1 MNYKTSATM
10 KRFLALIFCA
20 FLSLSIQAQT
30 GIFAMHPESPSVI
43 ARISL
48 ITPKLIAEIAPTDFF
63 TLTAGF
69 WLHTSLWTENE
80 YDQRIYNPTFSPSFT
95 FEPRYYFNLAE
106 RQQKGKR
113 TDYFSG
119 WFIAMPFSIRFPDLR
134 YALGGT
140 IGFQCTMGKRWYWNF
155 SIGPGFNYYDSRF
168 HFEGAGDVGL
178 GIILNRM

>member
-1 MNYKTSATM
+1 M
-10 KRFLALIFCA
+10 KHFIPLIFCA
-20 FLSLSIQAQT
+20 SFCLSIQAQT
-30 GIFAMHPESPSVI
+30 GTFTMHPESPSVI
-43 ARISL
+43 GRISL
-48 ITPKLIAEIAPTDFF
+48 VTPKLIAEIAPADFF

-80 YDQRIYNPTFSPSFT
+80 SNQRIYNPSFSPSFT
-95 FEPRYYFNLAE
+95 FEPRYYFNLAD
-106 RQQKGKR
+106 RHRKGKR
-113 TDYFSG
+113 TDYYSG

-134 YALGGT
+134 YTLGGT

-155 SIGPGFNYYDSRF
+155 GIGPGFNYYDSRF